1 MIINLWAVLACAVV
15 AMVIGMIWY
24 GPLFG
29 KKWAQLIG
37 CDNLSPEQMKEMSK
51 GMWKFYLT
59 QFLLVLFQVYI
70 LAFYIKGAQADMSGV
85 SNALWIWAAFIMPT
99 IAGGAL
105 WSGEDVKKS
114 WAKFWIMTG
123 YNLVLFI
130 AFGLILGSWN

>member
-1 MIINLWAVLACAVV
+1 MEISLWAVIVCGVV

-29 KKWAQLIG
+29 KKWGQLIG

-59 QFLLVLFQVYI
+59 QFILVLFQVYV
-70 LAFYIKGAQADMSGV
+70 LAHYIKGVENMSPV
-85 SNALWIWAAFIMPT
+85 SNAVWIWAAFIMPT

-105 WSGEDVKKS
+105 WSGEETKKS

-123 YNLVLFI
+123 YNFVLFVV
-130 AFGLILGSWN
+130 FGLILGA